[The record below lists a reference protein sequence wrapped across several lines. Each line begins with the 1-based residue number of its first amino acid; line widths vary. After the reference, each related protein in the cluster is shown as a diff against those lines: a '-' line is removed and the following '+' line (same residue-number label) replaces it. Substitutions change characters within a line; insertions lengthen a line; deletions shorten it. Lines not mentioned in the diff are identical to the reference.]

1 VPSSHPL
8 PEHRRARAPFGL
20 ATLDETAITRTL
32 VPSYV
37 GSADYPW
44 LSSLLFL
51 RGTFVGRK
59 RSAWTER
66 LREGLAVKAPR
77 HKLELALRVLDRLA
91 RDHIASPIPARR
103 IRSQLF
109 GVAAA
114 APNRAAAL
122 ELAAAHLDVPEEA
135 LLEALFADLPPERVL
150 SPLTEPLDPEQL
162 ALRCNAELIAS
173 LLARALRVRIEAHGN
188 VRAVVR
194 HAKLLGLL
202 CRVEH
207 SANGGIRLDLSG
219 PFSLFRHTRLYGRAL
234 ASLVPRL
241 AWCHTYELTAEC
253 VLSSGDEVARLVVDT
268 GAPVLYGKR
277 LPDFDSKLEA
287 RFARSFARLTA
298 HWELLRE
305 PTAFAV
311 GSALVFPDFELRH
324 RVTGESWLLEIVGFW
339 TSDYLDKKLAALREA
354 RIDNLILCIDE
365 TRGCSEGEVPKGAR
379 LVRFKRAIDAAM
391 VLAIIEPSRDH
402 AEVVTS

>member
-1 VPSSHPL
+1 VPSSQPL
-8 PEHRRARAPFGL
+8 PEERRARAPFGL
-20 ATLDETAITRTL
+20 ATLDEAAITRTL

-37 GSADYPW
+37 GSADHPW

-59 RSAWTER
+59 RSAWIDR
-66 LREGLAVKAPR
+66 LREGLPVKSPR

-91 RDHIASPIPARR
+91 RDQIASPIPARR

-122 ELAAAHLDVPEEA
+122 ELAAAHLDLNEEA
-135 LLEALFADLPPERVL
+135 VLQALFADLPLERVL
-150 SPLTEPLDPEQL
+150 SPLREPLDPEQL
-162 ALRCNAELIAS
+162 AIRCNAELIAS
-173 LLARALRVRIEAHGN
+173 LLARALRVRIEVHGN

-202 CRVEH
+202 CRVER
-207 SANGGIRLDLSG
+207 SANGGILLELSG

-241 AWCHTYELTAEC
+241 AWCHSYELTAEC
-253 VLSSGDEVARLVVDT
+253 VLASGDEVVRLVVDT

-277 LPDFDSKLEA
+277 LPDFDSKLEE
-287 RFARSFARLTA
+287 RFARSFTRLTA

-305 PTAFAV
+305 PTAFAI
-311 GSALVFPDFELRH
+311 GSSLVFPDFELRH

-339 TSDYLDKKLAALREA
+339 TTDYVNKKLAALREA
-354 RIDNLILCIDE
+354 RIENLILCIDE
-365 TRGCSEGEVPKGAR
+365 ARGCGEEELPGDAR
-379 LVRFKRAIDAAM
+379 VVRFRRSIDAKA
-391 VLAIIEPSRDH
+391 VLALVERPRDH
-402 AEVVTS
+402 ANVVTL